1 MGTQPLSRLARIRT
15 AARNFFEEKGIE
27 SDETFARSRSHRFAH
42 FCLLVCKSFVRNRC
56 PVRAASLAYTTLLA
70 LVPLLAVGV
79 SITTSML
86 QKRGE
91 EPVHNLINKLVNYVA
106 PALRN

>member
-1 MGTQPLSRLARIRT
+1 MAGNEMSKWMRLRS
-15 AARNFFEEKGIE
+15 AARDFFQEHDIA
-27 SDETFARSRSHRFAH
+27 SDATFTHSRTHRFAH
-42 FCLLVCKSFVRNRC
+42 FWLLVGKSFRRNRC

-70 LVPLLAVGV
+70 LVPLLAVAV

-91 EPVHNLINKLVNYVA
+91 EPVQEII
-106 PALRN
+106 